1 MPLLKTIDLKPGTRL
16 FLWKITERYDELRQ
30 DMELNSNSL
39 TRLAGMKSMA
49 HQRGFLGVRK
59 LLQVVGY
66 QDSDL
71 YYDENGKPHLKDGTY
86 ISISHS
92 HDFSAIVL
100 SDALIG
106 LDLELFKDKTLRIAS
121 RFMDV
126 SHIEGL
132 TINDQI
138 KKATV
143 VWGIKEA
150 IFKIKNEKGISFPL
164 HIFEAPFQ
172 LKDKQCTAELRFNN
186 QVESFS
192 ILFDFVDEY
201 VLVCAMKLNL

>member
-16 FLWKITERYDELRQ
+16 FLWKITERYDELLQ
-30 DMELNSNSL
+30 DMELTTNSL
-39 TRLAGMKSMA
+39 IRLAGMKSIA
-49 HQRGFLGVRK
+49 HQKGFLGVRK
-59 LLQVVGY
+59 LLQEVGY

-71 YYDENGKPHLKDGTY
+71 YYDDNGKPHLKDGTS

-92 HDFSAIVL
+92 HEFSALVL
-100 SDALIG
+100 SDDLIG
-106 LDLELFKDKTLRIAS
+106 LDLELLKDKTLRIAS

-126 SHIEGL
+126 SHLDGL
-132 TINDQI
+132 TSIEQI

-172 LKDKQCTAELRFNN
+172 LNDKQCSAELRFNN
-186 QVESFS
+186 QVEPFT
-192 ILFDFVDEY
+192 IHFEFVEDY
-201 VLVCAMKLNL
+201 VLVCAMKLQL